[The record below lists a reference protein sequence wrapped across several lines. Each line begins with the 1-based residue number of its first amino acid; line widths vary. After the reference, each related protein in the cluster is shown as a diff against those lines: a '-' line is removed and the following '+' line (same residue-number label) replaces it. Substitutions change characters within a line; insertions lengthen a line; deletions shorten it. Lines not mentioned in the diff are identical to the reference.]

1 MDNKI
6 TDGDTELNKKGLPM
20 EITGIDE
27 CIQQAFIRLTVKKGS
42 FPYNRDLGSRLHTLG
57 PVAEKNQLLAY
68 AGEALSGSGIYA
80 EDVEILENVFIFS
93 LSTPFGKGEVKIAA
107 GEESKDING

>member
-27 CIQQAFIRLTVKKGS
+27 CIQQAFIRLTVKKGN
-42 FPYNRDLGSRLHTLG
+42 FPYNRELGSRLHTLG
-57 PVAEKNQLLAY
+57 PVVEKNQLLAY
-68 AGEALSGSGIYA
+68 AREALSGSGIYA
-80 EDVEILENVFIFS
+80 DDAEILEKEIIFS